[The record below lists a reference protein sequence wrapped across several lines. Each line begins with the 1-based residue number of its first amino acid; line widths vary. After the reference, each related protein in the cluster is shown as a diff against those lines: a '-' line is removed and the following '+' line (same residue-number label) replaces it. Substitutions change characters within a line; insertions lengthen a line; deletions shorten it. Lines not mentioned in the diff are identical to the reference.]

1 MEKTVSEHSVKLNL
15 LSSSQH
21 KEQEQTDS
29 KLCAFHSNSLISEL
43 TCSCHTAW
51 SLLQIHS
58 CPHISITQVTGRSA
72 ALSGSK
78 QKTEV
83 ICRYLLN
90 THFSHSIKDQEK
102 GAGKRETKP
111 ILNQLLNLQPLLS
124 TPLHTQEQYKDAM
137 LTVSGGQIKRGST
150 HLHGQ
155 ILK

>member
-1 MEKTVSEHSVKLNL
+1 MEKTVSEHSVKPNL
-15 LSSSQH
+15 LSSSQR
-21 KEQEQTDS
+21 KEQELTDS

-51 SLLQIHS
+51 SSLQIRS

-72 ALSGSK
+72 VLFFLGANRRQRWFVGIYWTHIS
-78 QKTEV
+78 V
-83 ICRYLLN
+83 IQL
-90 THFSHSIKDQEK
+90 KEK

-111 ILNQLLNLQPLLS
+111 VLNQLLNLQALLS

-137 LTVSGGQIKRGST
+137 LTVSSGQIKRGST